1 MIVGY
6 QNNVVGYRPE
16 LLHNRS
22 VIKAG
27 MFALLEPDGLV
38 KNMIP
43 GFENCD
49 VTILGSPKLGAS
61 FVDYLVTIH
70 PEGSNLKGFGTD
82 GEEVLFFLI
91 EGALSVGTGEKTHS
105 LSSGGFAYCPPG
117 VKLYFHNRSGQPAKA
132 FLYKRRYVPL
142 EGVAPYVVVGD
153 TEAMEWTKYEGMEDV
168 LIKDFL
174 PKDLAFDCNF
184 HILSFKPGA
193 SHGYIETH
201 VQEHGAYCLSGQ
213 GMYNLD
219 NQWLPVKKGDYIF
232 MGAYCLQACYAV
244 GRDEPFAYVY
254 SKDCNRDVVLSDP
267 SR

>member
-142 EGVAPYVVVGD
+142 EGAAPYVVVGD

-201 VQEHGAYCLSGQ
+201 IQEHGAYCLSGQ

-219 NQWLPVKKGDYIF
+219 NQWFPVKKGDYIF